1 MPVKE
6 LKIRSQ
12 DESTDGSLDHPS
24 MYDLVF
30 RSNLY
35 LYYFQDNTDWLVFS
49 LPIPPTEIV
58 ERSVF
63 NAQIKFFFISRAM
76 GCTIQRGATNGYGR
90 LRNRHYRRLSGI

>member
-1 MPVKE
+1 

-63 NAQIKFFFISRAM
+63 NAQIKFFFISRAI
-76 GCTIQRGATNGYGR
+76 GCMIQREACSDKR
-90 LRNRHYRRLSGI
+90 LRTPTESSLSSVIGNLIA